1 MSEFSDIVEQ
11 TFGDLARLQGFKI
24 VEQGRTVV
32 AYRSRACE
40 ITFSHDDQRSFE
52 VFVGIRLLNKDLGPD
67 FSIDEIIRARSVPTE
82 LRPQGYAAQGNDQAR
97 RLLERVISVLSIY
110 GQQLLRGD
118 SEAWASLIDQ
128 RDSDCIRHAEEMSL
142 RQSLQRADEA
152 WKARDYT
159 KVAELLRSVSHLLG
173 ASDLARLDFSEKQL
187 SGSQKGH

>member
-11 TFGDLARLQGFKI
+11 TFGNLARLQGFRMVK
-24 VEQGRTVV
+24 QGRTVV

-52 VFVGIRLLNKDLGPD
+52 VFVGIRLLDKDLGPD
-67 FSIDEIIRARSVPTE
+67 FSIDEIIRAMSVPTE
-82 LRPQGYAAQGNDQAR
+82 LRPQGYAVQGNDQAR
-97 RLLERVISVLSIY
+97 RLLERVISILSIY

-128 RDSDCIRHAEEMSL
+128 RDSDCIRYAEETSL

-152 WKARDYT
+152 WKARDYA
-159 KVAELLRSVSHLLG
+159 KVAALLCAVRHLLG
-173 ASDLARLDFSEKQL
+173 ESDLARLDFSENQL
-187 SGSQKGH
+187 SRTQNGH